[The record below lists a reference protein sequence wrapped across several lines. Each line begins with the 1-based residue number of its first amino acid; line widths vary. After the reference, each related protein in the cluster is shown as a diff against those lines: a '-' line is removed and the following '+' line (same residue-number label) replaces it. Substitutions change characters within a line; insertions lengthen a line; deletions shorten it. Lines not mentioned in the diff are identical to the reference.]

1 MMLIQAASEV
11 ARIPAEPPIGG
22 PVWTVV
28 VPALLLLFTAVATA
42 MLYRKF
48 AGK

>member
-1 MMLIQAASEV
+1 MLLQATSAM
-11 ARIPAEPPIGG
+11 APIPAEPPIGG
-22 PVWTVV
+22 PFWTLL
-28 VPALLLLFTAVATA
+28 VPALLLIFTAVATA

>member
-1 MMLIQAASEV
+1 MLPLLQETI
-11 ARIPAEPPIGG
+11 ARIPAQPPLGG
-22 PVWTVV
+22 PVWTIV

-42 MLYRKF
+42 MLYRRF

>member
-1 MMLIQAASEV
+1 MLIQATTAV
-11 ARIPAEPPIGG
+11 ARIPAEPPIHG
-22 PVWTVV
+22 PIWTLV
-28 VPALLLLFTAVATA
+28 VPALLLIFTTAATA